1 MTNASIPT
9 LYPDIVEAPSA
20 PGRGAHG
27 YYRRAPSG
35 PRGGWIMAI
44 GAWPSFRSDMEYK
57 GNIFLQRYGTWVM
70 PGPGAGSTVTDLKG
84 VRFNPGDEPWRLI
97 FQHGGAHEF
106 PLSQIIAY
114 RWHITPPY
122 REVVFPQLEGV
133 KVYDLFCPECE
144 TGTFSSVVQGEA
156 VDMLRQ
162 HLVSKVNTS
171 HQYRPEDF
179 RALGEEYGI
188 DFFAPRRGRRDA
200 STGSLAPEPVETPA
214 FVAEATIFRCND
226 CGEEFAA
233 RSERMR
239 HGKSCPAKQA
249 SAAT

>member
-57 GNIFLQRYGTWVM
+57 GNVFLQRYGTWVL

-200 STGSLAPEPVETPA
+200 STGSLVPEPDETPA